1 MSVCECLPVSVV
13 CVCEC
18 IKICRNF
25 LNDREIIMMPQ
36 VFVSFCHSKLRSLAS
51 RTLRGNGVLCP
62 ERRRERGWG
71 IWRGLYVARVTVLV
85 LKCRASVAYF

>member
-1 MSVCECLPVSVV
+1 MSCECLPVSICVV

-51 RTLRGNGVLCP
+51 RTLRGN
-62 ERRRERGWG
+62 REREGG
-71 IWRGLYVARVTVLV
+71 QGSGKGFCRGARVTVLV

>member
-1 MSVCECLPVSVV
+1 MSYECLAVSVV
-13 CVCEC
+13 CLCEC

-51 RTLRGNGVLCP
+51 RTLRGN
-62 ERRRERGWG
+62 REREREGSREWEG
-71 IWRGLYVARVTVLV
+71 VRVTVLV

>member
-1 MSVCECLPVSVV
+1 MSFECLPVSVV
-13 CVCEC
+13 CLCEC

-51 RTLRGNGVLCP
+51 RTLRGN
-62 ERRRERGWG
+62 REREREGG
-71 IWRGLYVARVTVLV
+71 QGSGKGVCRGARVTVLV